1 MACKLVG
8 IVPENVRGAALG
20 AHLSQSL
27 CFQKYNTLPHV
38 TAHTLCAPE
47 NWSEEASLA
56 SATLPPPPPLPA
68 ARRSSGGASGSA
80 ASASF
85 AAAVRQASHW

>member
-8 IVPENVRGAALG
+8 IVHEFVWGAALG
-20 AHLSQSL
+20 AHLSLLL

-38 TAHTLCAPE
+38 TAHALCAPE

-56 SATLPPPPPLPA
+56 SATLPPPPPA

-85 AAAVRQASHW
+85 AAAVRQAAHW